1 MAEVDFS
8 LRQLHWW
15 TQGCSSRVFDVQ
27 RRERYQV
34 VQRFAWG
41 LKVELFDESRV
52 LKARLRER
60 LPFGRRFDLTV
71 FDHAEVPRLS
81 CTTEFALW
89 PRSDFALSDGRS
101 VSVRG
106 ELQAEANAVTIR
118 CGEMVLQLEL
128 FGVLSK
134 ERHWAYGHL
143 KGSNVEDEALAMA
156 LVLPVLATQPS
167 D

>member
-1 MAEVDFS
+1 MQLDFS

-27 RRERYQV
+27 RRERYQI

-52 LKARLRER
+52 MKARLRER
-60 LPFGRRFDLTV
+60 LTFGRSFDLTL

-81 CTTEFALW
+81 STMEFALW
-89 PRSDFALSDGRS
+89 PRSDFTLSDGRS

-106 ELQAEANAVTIR
+106 EFQAEAITIR
-118 CGEMVLQLEL
+118 SGEMVLQLEL
-128 FGVLSK
+128 FAVLSK